1 MTRIEGGDERHV
13 DVAVVMVVTDR
24 RLRFVSGAAGAEAGS
39 LEYADVASVALTLR
53 DESEQDRAVEITS
66 VDEVRWEF
74 PLPDLTETVEA
85 TLRHLAWIGEVR
97 RQLVEVSAEVERAA
111 DEMATLAEAKD
122 WEGAEEVY
130 EETRRTV
137 DTVIGAVFATEPI
150 ADHHLAPELTDV
162 ERDLENAYVALYIDR
177 SSAHLTLCQHLIENE
192 DYGQARNV
200 LARAKAQHQSARQ
213 HAESLQRGDAFKFG
227 EQRELDQDLD
237 RLGWEIEAVS
247 AEPIR
252 QAHEEKILAN
262 GADDPIEEL
271 EHWERALARYVNVL
285 ALEADHDERQF
296 AGDEE
301 EVHEEM
307 GRAADNLVS
316 LHRLLATS
324 RWDQAVTHHD
334 DGDIETAIEHY
345 TAAQDHLSRAHDLAG
360 QFDPETAT
368 TLREELE
375 EVVDSLKRVRESAGL
390 AQPGDGE
397 DGGSLLSADLDDAA
411 DLDLPSEAATGAAGD
426 AASPEAIESRR
437 ASRPGGSTDGYSP
450 RALRKI
456 DTDTEISLQ

>member
-13 DVAVVMVVTDR
+13 DVEVVMVVTDS

-39 LEYADVASVALTLR
+39 LKYADVASVALTLR
-53 DESEQDRAVEITS
+53 DGGEQDRAVEITS

-74 PLPDLTETVEA
+74 PLPEVTETVEA

-97 RQLVEVSAEVERAA
+97 RRLVEIRARVERAA
-111 DEMATLAEAKD
+111 DEMAALAEAKD

-130 EETRRTV
+130 EETRRAV
-137 DTVIGAVFATEPI
+137 DRVSDAVFATHPI
-150 ADHHLAPELTDV
+150 AAHNLAPELTDI
-162 ERDLENAYVALYIDR
+162 ERELENGYVALHVDR

-192 DYGQARNV
+192 DFGQARNV
-200 LARAKAQHQSARQ
+200 LARAKAQHRSARQ
-213 HAESLQRGDAFKFG
+213 HVESLQRGDAFKFG

-237 RLGWEIEAVS
+237 RLGWQIDAVS

-262 GADDPIEEL
+262 GAEDPTEEL
-271 EHWERALARYVNVL
+271 EHWERALARYVRVL
-285 ALEADHDERQF
+285 ALEADHDEQQF
-296 AGDEE
+296 AGDRE
-301 EVHEEM
+301 EVNEEM
-307 GRAADNLVS
+307 ATAADRLVS
-316 LHRLLATS
+316 LHRLLARS

-334 DGDIETAIEHY
+334 DGAIDTAIEHY
-345 TAAQDHLSRAHDLAG
+345 TAAQDHLSRAHDLAD

-375 EVVDSLKRVRESAGL
+375 KIVTSLMRVRESA
-390 AQPGDGE
+390 AQPGGDEDDGPLP
-397 DGGSLLSADLDDAA
+397 GGDPGEGAKYDPPPDDV
-411 DLDLPSEAATGAAGD
+411 SGAAGD
-426 AASPEAIESRR
+426 AASPEALESRR

-450 RALRKI
+450 IGLGKI
-456 DTDTEISLQ
+456 DTDAEISLK